1 MMRIG
6 LTGGIASGTAAVAA
20 MFAGR
25 GATVLDSDR
34 IAREIVEPGRPALAE
49 LVRALGVGI
58 LGTDESLD
66 RAGLRQ
72 RIFAE
77 PATRRT
83 VEEILHPAIL
93 TELGRQSQAASGP
106 YQVIVVPLLVEGD
119 RAGLVDRVLVV
130 DCPETLQ
137 IERLMQRDG
146 ETREGALS
154 ILAAQASR
162 DQRLAVADDV
172 IVNDGPPGELAVRVV
187 ELDRRYRKMA
197 AKH

>member
-1 MMRIG
+1 MRIG
-6 LTGGIASGTAAVAA
+6 LTGGIASGKSAVAEL
-20 MFAGR
+20 FAGR

-58 LGTDESLD
+58 LGNDGALD
-66 RAGLRQ
+66 RPGLRQ
-72 RIFAE
+72 RIFSE
-77 PATRRT
+77 PATRRR

-93 TELGRQSQAASGP
+93 DELGRQSQAASGP
-106 YQVIVVPLLVEGD
+106 YQVFVVPLLVEGD
-119 RAGLVDRVLVV
+119 REGLVDRVLVV

-146 ETREGALS
+146 ETREGALA
-154 ILAAQASR
+154 ILASQASR

-172 IVNDGPPGELAVRVV
+172 IVNDGPPGELSVQVAD
-187 ELDRRYRKMA
+187 LDRRYRKMA